1 MDFDE
6 QFFEIQPHGKLFVL
20 RLPEGKPVTSPWP
33 VSDHLKPYLSMPK
46 PFVGVV
52 VDVGDNPFTFCSS
65 DLTALFLVSTNA
77 ASQLG
82 GGLYG
87 VPESEARPCVVVIRG
102 DSARRLQVSL
112 KILAPFFGRYGSTDV
127 IQITESFDSAV
138 ALARARLQAGGQGY
152 PALMADFSRANEPPA
167 VNSEPVGVDPRRDPV
182 EELSPSNEPAESEQ
196 PLIFLA
202 HASED
207 KDAVRRL
214 YSQLKSS
221 GLRPWLD
228 EKDLLPGQNWPV
240 EIPKAIDRSDIFIA
254 CLSTRSVQKQGY
266 VQKEFRLALNAYAE
280 KPSGSIY
287 LIPAKLDDCDVP
299 DLQLPHLGISLRDIQ
314 WIELWKENGFERLVN
329 TIRNRQGRPEYEP
342 KVPKPKVAGAA
353 VRIVDISFTG
363 DEKDLSRAR
372 TGKFPVWM
380 RSRGDFVQID
390 LKLRNVSSEVAF
402 LKGVIIHVDRLLYLE
417 DFGYMGAAIPP
428 SAEYDMVLPIREAP
442 FSLKHSISQS
452 IEPNGVDRFILTL
465 RPEYSNI
472 LFITRLEIIYDEDD
486 KSVTS
491 GNIIF
496 ATRDGPRT
504 FPTASDQMLL
514 DMDRAIEEN
523 DPHLKTRWE
532 AARARIIK
540 NNQVREA
547 TVKIVGVRNEI
558 VASFERGEPI
568 VHGF

>member
-1 MDFDE
+1 MDFDA
-6 QFFEIQPHGKLFVL
+6 QFFEIQPHGKLLVL

-33 VSDHLKPYLSMPK
+33 VSDHLKPYFSTPK

-77 ASQLG
+77 AAQLSSAH
-82 GGLYG
+82 LG
-87 VPESEARPCVVVIRG
+87 VPGSEARPCVVVIRG
-102 DSARRLQVSL
+102 EAARRLQVSL
-112 KILAPFFGRYGSTDV
+112 KLLAPMFRAYGNDIVIEVTD
-127 IQITESFDSAV
+127 SFDSAV
-138 ALARARLQAGGQGY
+138 ALARSRLEASGRGY
-152 PALMADFSRANEPPA
+152 PALMADSSRAVEPP
-167 VNSEPVGVDPRRDPV
+167 VVISEPVGVESRRDLV
-182 EELSPSNEPAESEQ
+182 KDLPADDDPLESEQ

-214 YSQLKSS
+214 YSQLRS
-221 GLRPWLD
+221 GGDRPWLD
-228 EKDLLPGQNWPV
+228 EIDLLPGQNWTV
-240 EIPKAIDRSDIFIA
+240 EIPKAIDRSDVFIA

-280 KPSGSIY
+280 KPPGSIY

-299 DLQLPHLGISLRDIQ
+299 DLQLPHLGVSLRDIQ
-314 WIELWKENGFERLVN
+314 WIELWKENGFERLIN
-329 TIRNRQGRPEYEP
+329 AIRNRHGRHEP
-342 KVPKPKVAGAA
+342 KVSKPKGAGAA
-353 VRIVDISFTG
+353 VRIVDISFSG

-372 TGKFPVWM
+372 AGEYPVWM
-380 RSRGDFVQID
+380 RERGDFVQID
-390 LKLRNVSSEVAF
+390 LKLRNVGGEVAF
-402 LKGVIIHVDRLLYLE
+402 LKSVIIHVDRLFYLE
-417 DFGYMGAAIPP
+417 SFGYVGAAIPP
-428 SAEYDMVLPIREAP
+428 SAEYDLVLPIQEAP

-452 IEPNGVDRFILTL
+452 IEANGVDRFLLTL

-472 LFITRLEIIYDEDD
+472 LFVTRLEIIYDEDD
-486 KSVTS
+486 KSITS
-491 GNIIF
+491 GHILF
-496 ATRDGPRT
+496 ATRGGPFT

-514 DMDRAIEEN
+514 DMDRAVEEN
-523 DPHLKTRWE
+523 DPHLKARWE

-547 TVKIVGVRNEI
+547 TVKNIGVRNEI